1 MIGPCFVDA
10 NVFVYAGDPRDASKQ
25 RRAIAWLDLLW
36 REQRGRTSAQ
46 VLSESYVALKRLALA
61 GGATEDVWQSVQKYF
76 VWSPQAIDDNVLR
89 RAREIEQRFRISW
102 WDSMIVAA
110 AQLQDCALL
119 LTEDLQD
126 GGVYGTVTVRS
137 PFTLEVREPAAA
149 YAVSP
154 RAASPHRPRGRPRR
168 SVRESSGKR

>member
-1 MIGPCFVDA
+1 MTGPCFVDA
-10 NVFVYAGDPRDASKQ
+10 NVFVYAGDPRDASKE

-36 REQRGRTSAQ
+36 REQRGRTSVQ
-46 VLSESYVALKRLALA
+46 VLSESYVVLKRLALA
-61 GGATEDVWQSVQKYF
+61 RGSTQDMWHSVQKYF
-76 VWSPQAIDDNVLR
+76 VWNPLAIDENVLR
-89 RAREIEQRFRISW
+89 RAHEIEQRFHISW

-126 GGVYGTVTVRS
+126 SGVYGTVTVRS
-137 PFTLEVREPAAA
+137 PFTLEVREAAA
-149 YAVSP
+149 TYAVAP

-168 SVRESSGKR
+168 VQQSNLNP